1 MKHTITV
8 QFTIDPLE
16 HGAEDSEDSAINL
29 AIRILTPALYGAAT
43 FQCGDITRPTLPAM
57 KSLLVDEQPH
67 FEKTL
72 HGMPRVSLDQLLNR

>member
-1 MKHTITV
+1 MKRTITV

-43 FQCGDITRPTLPAM
+43 FQCGNIVRPTLPAM
-57 KSLLVDEQPH
+57 KSLLVDEPH
-67 FEKTL
+67 FEETI